1 MKTIRLKNISY
12 FSLILAFVL
21 TSLLVGC
28 GSSSSTTASTSDTSS
43 TNSETA
49 AAAAGSLFGGSNSS
63 AALTSIPRSSLQA
76 YLNAAESEEQ
86 EIEDSSAGETCS
98 SLDSDQNDPE
108 GVAISPY
115 NDPGTYGAP
124 ETAVTVEEA
133 DFCELPD
140 GTANEGDDL
149 FAGFE
154 LTGSVEGDCVLED
167 GTEVL
172 VTMAEGSYGI
182 WRNTDEYEPEIYG
195 RFSYV
200 FEDESTLEVDCTIY
214 LDGDGLVVSADCT
227 DDNGLIIETD
237 NEANCS
243 FEDGEAE

>member
-1 MKTIRLKNISY
+1 MKTIPIKNISY

-28 GSSSSTTASTSDTSS
+28 GSSSSTTASTDTSS
-43 TNSETA
+43 PNSETA
-49 AAAAGSLFGGSNSS
+49 AAAAGGLFGNNNSS
-63 AALTSIPRSSLQA
+63 AALTAIPRSSLQA

-86 EIEDSSAGETCS
+86 EIEDDSPGETCS

-108 GVAISPY
+108 GVTTSPY
-115 NDPGTYGAP
+115 NDPGTYGAS
-124 ETAVTVEEA
+124 ETAVTVEET

-154 LTGSVEGDCVLED
+154 LTGNVEGDCVLED

-195 RFSYV
+195 RFNYE
-200 FEDESTLEVDCTIY
+200 FEDGSTLEVDCTIF
-214 LDGDGLVVSADCT
+214 LGDDGQVVSADCA
-227 DDNGLIIETD
+227 DDNGLVIETD
-237 NEANCS
+237 NEATCS
-243 FEDGEAE
+243 FDDEE